1 VTPTRARR
9 SRARRK
15 VSQLIAI
22 ALLALVVVGTL
33 VALHAPGSRPARAG
47 FHAIPRRVLPHDPN
61 FVAPSYYKRFA
72 HGPSSSLSYFPIYTY
87 QLNLGQWNRLAA
99 RIKAMGVGGID
110 NAYDGSSLA
119 GIRLGARHGLTYN
132 VALGR
137 PSRHVAP
144 ARGVTSYAMLDEP
157 DNDGSPFAASS
168 CAPSHDSCA
177 HAYVELADAYRAA
190 DQTRPVWGNFTKDVE
205 EWSYP
210 PTGWTPA
217 RWQQHIHVMIR
228 ALDIVSADYYA
239 WTDPYEWTQG
249 SGNTGTGH
257 IGSWVYGHTIDR
269 LRFYDRRIPVY
280 GFVEC
285 CGPAPGPQRNIM
297 MPGMIQSAAWNILVH
312 GGRGIV
318 WWTTDFWDS
327 DSGGD
332 PHDRPYAGATYW
344 GNYALYGDHQWDAQ
358 YDAAR
363 QVDAQISALAPKLNS
378 PTVTGISARSPSGVP
393 VSALGKDY
401 GGKLWLVVQADG
413 NQAHPLSNTTPI
425 RATIQ
430 LPSVVRAGT
439 VLEVIGEHRTVKVNG
454 AHRITDAFATT
465 TETLPYAEQPLTYG
479 YQHHIYAMS

>member
-1 VTPTRARR
+1 MTPTRARR
-9 SRARRK
+9 SRARRR
-15 VSQLIAI
+15 VSELMAI
-22 ALLALVVVGTL
+22 ALLAPVVAGAL
-33 VALHAPGSRPARAG
+33 VALHPSGSRSARAG
-47 FHAIPRRVLPHDPN
+47 LHAIRRLVLAHDPN

-72 HGPSSSLSYFPIYTY
+72 HGPSSRMSYFPIYTY

-99 RIKAMGVGGID
+99 RIKGMGVRGID
-110 NAYDGSSLA
+110 NAYDGSSPA
-119 GIRLGARHGLTYN
+119 EIRLGARYGLTYN
-132 VALGR
+132 VVPGR
-137 PSRHVAP
+137 PTR
-144 ARGVTSYAMLDEP
+144 ARDVTSYAMMDEP

-168 CAPSHDSCA
+168 CSPSHDSCA
-177 HAYVELADAYRAA
+177 QAYVEQAGRYRAA
-190 DQTRPVWGNFTKDVE
+190 DPTRPVWGNFTKDVE

-210 PTGWTPA
+210 PSGWTTA
-217 RWQQHIHVMIR
+217 RYEQHIRVMIR

-249 SGNTGTGH
+249 SGNIGTGH

-269 LRFYDRRIPVY
+269 LRFYDQRIPIY

-285 CGPAPGPQRNIM
+285 CGPGPGVQRNHM
-297 MPGMIQSAAWNILVH
+297 TPGMIQSAVWNILVH

-327 DSGGD
+327 NTGGD

-358 YDAAR
+358 YGAAR
-363 QVDAQISALAPKLNS
+363 RVDAQISAFAAELNS
-378 PTVTGISARSPSGVP
+378 PTVTGISASSSSGVP

-413 NQAHPLSNTTPI
+413 NQAHPLSNTTPT

-430 LPSVVRAGT
+430 LPSVVRPGT
-439 VLEVIGEHRTVKVNG
+439 VLEVIGEHRTVKVTG
-454 AHRITDAFATT
+454 AHRITDTFATT
-465 TETLPYAEQPLTYG
+465 TETLPYLERPLTYG
-479 YQHHIYAMS
+479 YQHHIYAIR